1 MSLPYEYFK
10 NKTHIKDLLK
20 FKDDELYF
28 IIRLFYDEEK
38 NFNKMEG
45 FNFKKT
51 LINPCKNA
59 METLKDLRFILT
71 SYIDVIN
78 ENDLSFCSI
87 PDIERLLNKMDKI
100 ELEIKKLMAVRLLK
114 KKVNLLVDACT
125 LNIRILCSLLG
136 DFLLVE
142 DHLWE
147 EHN

>member
-10 NKTHIKDLLK
+10 NKEHIPDLIKLKDY
-20 FKDDELYF
+20 ELYF
-28 IIRLFYDEEK
+28 IVRLFYDEEK

-51 LINPCKNA
+51 LINPCNNA
-59 METLKDLRFILT
+59 METLKDLRNILT

-87 PDIERLLNKMDKI
+87 PDIERLLNLMDKI
-100 ELEIKKLMAVRLLK
+100 ELEIKKLMAVRILK
-114 KKVNLLVDACT
+114 NKVNLLVKSCT

-142 DHLWE
+142 NNLWE